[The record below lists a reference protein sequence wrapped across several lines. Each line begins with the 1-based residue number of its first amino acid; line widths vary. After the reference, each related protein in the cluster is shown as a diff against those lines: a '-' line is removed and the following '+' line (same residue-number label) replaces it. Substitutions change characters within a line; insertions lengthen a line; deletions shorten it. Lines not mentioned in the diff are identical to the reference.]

1 MEPSAGL
8 IKQHTMAHDAVLL
21 KEVRP
26 EDDPAEQ
33 TQLRTYQEYGRQR
46 NILNYSAGCSVGDVE
61 GHRKGFL

>member
-26 EDDPAEQ
+26 EDDLADQ

-46 NILNYSAGCSVGDVE
+46 NSTGCDVGDVE
-61 GHRKGFL
+61 GHRRGFL